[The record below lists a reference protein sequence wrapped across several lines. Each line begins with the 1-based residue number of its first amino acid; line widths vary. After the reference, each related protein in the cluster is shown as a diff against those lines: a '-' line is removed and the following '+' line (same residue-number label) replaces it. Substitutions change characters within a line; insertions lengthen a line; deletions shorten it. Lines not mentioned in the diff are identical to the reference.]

1 VIVGVFDIDD
11 ELDIVWVPIGVNEFI
26 IDVDIVGD
34 ELLVLVDVTVLV
46 IVEVRIDVLLEL
58 IELVFDTDPVDV
70 FDFKLL
76 AVFDGD
82 IVFVAVAEE
91 LDVKLDVDDIDDD
104 IVIVFV
110 LLLVTFIL
118 SDILPVNVFVLD
130 NIPVLVDV
138 GVVVVVIVYIPV
150 LDNVT
155 VPILVL
161 VINNDKVIDTEA
173 VDVFDPK
180 LDFVFVIVVFIVGV
194 WTILKVDVLVV
205 NPVLD
210 TDGLGDDVF
219 VLVIVLVPDPELVP
233 VLEEVT
239 VAVDV
244 NVFLIVLVINDDLD
258 IVGLAELVL
267 DLADDAVKEGLALL
281 VFEEAIVLD
290 NVGDDD
296 GVLDTLELEELV
308 FVEVIV
314 LLEVDD
320 PVYVLLDVKLSVCFG
335 EADDVLLLAPDWVT

>member
-1 VIVGVFDIDD
+1 
-11 ELDIVWVPIGVNEFI
+11 
-26 IDVDIVGD
+26 
-34 ELLVLVDVTVLV
+34 VLV

-118 SDILPVNVFVLD
+118 SDILPVTVFVLD

-138 GVVVVVIVYIPV
+138 GVVVVVIVYIAV

-161 VINNDKVIDTEA
+161 VINNDNVIDTEA

-194 WTILKVDVLVV
+194 
-205 NPVLD
+205 
-210 TDGLGDDVF
+210 
-219 VLVIVLVPDPELVP
+219 
-233 VLEEVT
+233 
-239 VAVDV
+239 
-244 NVFLIVLVINDDLD
+244 
-258 IVGLAELVL
+258 
-267 DLADDAVKEGLALL
+267 
-281 VFEEAIVLD
+281 
-290 NVGDDD
+290 
-296 GVLDTLELEELV
+296 
-308 FVEVIV
+308 
-314 LLEVDD
+314 
-320 PVYVLLDVKLSVCFG
+320 
-335 EADDVLLLAPDWVT
+335 